1 VATSKWKNRSYL
13 LSVLVMLLVGCGSAS
28 EPQSA
33 GAVNNGPSAAIASN
47 ATQTAQVCQTEG
59 PLKELREARMSSGGS
74 YDYPLGAGDVVHLSA
89 AELPELNNVTVRV
102 DGHGEID
109 LPLIGDLAVAGM
121 SEDEVRQLID
131 TNARKYQKE
140 PRIHLFIQHFAGRNV
155 SVMGMVAQ
163 PGSYALTSSNE
174 SLLSILGRA
183 GGIKGVG
190 SEDAADM
197 LVLFPARSGKDSP
210 SSGAPGDVDST
221 IPAQCVEANNAAAEG
236 TPHGCTVAAMLN
248 HTNGSGTS
256 VRGPGAS
263 VEPIIF
269 DLSKPTMANC
279 LDTPARPG
287 DVVVVPAA
295 GQVGVY
301 GWVAK
306 PGSFNI
312 TPGMTVLGAIT
323 AAGGAMFS
331 SKAEVKRTVN
341 GSRVSIPIDL
351 KKVESG
357 DQQDVSILAGD
368 VILVRSSATGAVP
381 YAVYTLFTKFG
392 TGLYMAPAAF

>member
-1 VATSKWKNRSYL
+1 
-13 LSVLVMLLVGCGSAS
+13 MCLVGCGTGSQPNGA
-28 EPQSA
+28 A
-33 GAVNNGPSAAIASN
+33 GVSTGPSLAIASDG
-47 ATQTAQVCQTEG
+47 TQTQQMCQTEG
-59 PLKELREARMSSGGS
+59 PLKELREERMNGGSS

-109 LPLIGDLAVAGM
+109 LPLIGDLPVAGM

-131 TNARKYQKE
+131 TNARKFQKE

-197 LVLFPARSGKDSP
+197 LVLFPARSGKGGA
-210 SSGAPGDVDST
+210 SSGVAGDADSA
-221 IPAQCVEANNAAAEG
+221 IPPQCVEANNATPSGA
-236 TPHGCTVAAMLN
+236 PHGCTAAAMLN
-248 HTNGSGTS
+248 HVSGSGTDG
-256 VRGPGAS
+256 RGPGAS

-323 AAGGAMFS
+323 SAGGAMFS
-331 SKAEVKRTVN
+331 SRAEVKRTVN

-368 VILVRSSATGAVP
+368 VVLVRSSATGAIP

>member
-1 VATSKWKNRSYL
+1 MATSKWKTRDYV
-13 LSVLVMLLVGCGSAS
+13 LSVFIVLLVGCGTGS
-28 EPQSA
+28 EPKNA
-33 GAVNNGPSAAIASN
+33 AAIGAGPYVPISSN
-47 ATQTAQVCQTEG
+47 GAQTAQMCQTEG
-59 PLKELREARMSSGGS
+59 PLKELREERMSGSGS
-74 YDYPLGAGDVVHLSA
+74 YEYPLGAGDVVHLSA

-102 DGHGEID
+102 DGHGGID
-109 LPLIGDLAVAGM
+109 LPLIGDLQVAGM

-131 TNARKYQKE
+131 TNAREFQKE

-197 LVLFPARSGKDSP
+197 LVLFPARSEKGGVSGGVGGNADS
-210 SSGAPGDVDST
+210 A
-221 IPAQCVEANNAAAEG
+221 IAAQCIEANNAAESGA
-236 TPHGCTVAAMLN
+236 PHGCTAAAMLN
-248 HTNGSGTS
+248 QVSESGTS
-256 VRGPGAS
+256 GRGPGAS

-301 GWVAK
+301 GWVSK

-368 VILVRSSATGAVP
+368 VVLVRSSATGAVP